1 MYLMITLVPI
11 EFSVFDIYHIYTR
24 NQNYFVFN
32 GFNDGKNSKNS
43 TFDLFQNFLYEIIIL
58 YSVVSI
64 TYLNTNTSKSLS
76 VENLC
81 QNYLRLRFVEFEE
94 LGRV

>member
-1 MYLMITLVPI
+1 MYQMITLVPI

-43 TFDLFQNFLYEIIIL
+43 TFDLFQNFLY
-58 YSVVSI
+58 
-64 TYLNTNTSKSLS
+64 
-76 VENLC
+76 
-81 QNYLRLRFVEFEE
+81 
-94 LGRV
+94 